1 VGQLPRP
8 LAGLVGRDSER
19 QVLNELLAERRLVTL
34 CGPAGVGKTRLA
46 VEVAWDVVD
55 WLTDGVSMVEL
66 AGISDLAAVPAMTAA
81 ALRVPETAAG
91 GPLEALVAVLAQRE
105 QLLVLDNCEHLLDA
119 VADLVTAVL
128 ARTTGVRV
136 LATSREPLRIGGEA
150 VFRLDPLS
158 LPDRAATGAGDA
170 VALFVARAS
179 EANHRFVLSASD
191 ASSAA
196 ELVGRLDGLP
206 LAIELVAANA
216 SAFSTSEL
224 LERVEDH
231 PELLVRRELSGT
243 RRHQS
248 LWAAIEWSDALLTSQ
263 QRRALYGLSV
273 FAGGCTIGSAEQVC
287 IGPGDFSGGQFSE
300 AVSALVDKSLVSVR
314 LSPDGTRYNL
324 LDTVRRYAAE
334 QLALAG
340 DAGKL
345 HTAFLEWV
353 VEFADE
359 AGAGLDGPEW
369 SAWRGRLDAEIDN
382 LAAGLSWAVHHDAPA
397 ALLLARRLSRWWRTV
412 GRLAEGRR
420 WLEAAL
426 AANADAS
433 PLESAAAL
441 IELGLIAQEQ
451 FDVTG
456 SLGIHRRAVDAAR
469 AADDDGLLIR
479 ANVGMAQALRDSGD
493 YTEAAGAA
501 QLALDLARARADRLG
516 AARALAALAF
526 IRVYGGAYDDAKADG
541 EQAVQLLGEWE
552 TRDGAWEP
560 IAAAAV
566 ANCFAGDLEAADA
579 HASRALALAEQRGS
593 PFQRAWAHSMLANI
607 AGLLGDAGKE
617 IEHGL
622 RCLELSLDIASRRTL
637 CNALMG
643 LAQASGLLG
652 NYELGATLAAA
663 VGAIAHREGFALPP
677 GFARYLRLD
686 LYASSFGIE
695 PGPLS
700 LAYERGKTMDT
711 ADVVQLARTVTGLLG
726 DDSPRG
732 VSAARLS
739 PRECDLVRLV
749 AEGLTD
755 AQIGD
760 RLCISI
766 RTVRSHLDRI
776 RDKTGARRRPDLT
789 RLAAT
794 LGLPTT

>member
-1 VGQLPRP
+1 M
-8 LAGLVGRDSER
+8 LAR
-19 QVLNELLAERRLVTL
+19 RRLVTL

-55 WLTDGVSMVEL
+55 WLADGASMVEL
-66 AGISDLAAVPAMTAA
+66 AGISDLEAVPAMTAA

-91 GPLEALVAVLAQRE
+91 GPLEALVAVLARRD
-105 QLLVLDNCEHLLDA
+105 QLLVLDNCEHVLDA
-119 VADLVTAVL
+119 VTDLVTAIL

-136 LATSREPLRIGGEA
+136 FATSREPLRISGEA
-150 VFRLDPLS
+150 VFRLNPLS
-158 LPDRAATGAGDA
+158 LPDGAAAGAGDA

-191 ASSAA
+191 APSVA
-196 ELVGRLDGLP
+196 ELVRRLDGLP
-206 LAIELVAANA
+206 LAIELVAAHA
-216 SAFSTSEL
+216 SAFSTTEL
-224 LERVEDH
+224 LERVEDQ
-231 PELLVRRELSGT
+231 PELLVSRERRGSK
-243 RRHQS
+243 RHQS

-263 QRRALYGLSV
+263 QQSVLYRLSV
-273 FAGGCTIGSAEQVC
+273 FAGGCTISSAERVC
-287 IGPGDFSGGQFSE
+287 TSPGDLSRRQLSE
-300 AVSALVDKSLVSVR
+300 AVAALVDKSLLSVR
-314 LSPDGTRYNL
+314 PSPDGTGYLL

-334 QLALAG
+334 QLAIAG

-345 HTAFLEWV
+345 HAAFLEWV
-353 VEFADE
+353 LEFASE

-369 SAWRGRLDAEIDN
+369 SVWRGRLDAEIDN
-382 LAAGLSWAVHHDAPA
+382 LVAGLTWAVNHDAPA
-397 ALLLARRLSRWWRTV
+397 ALLLATRLSRWWRTV

-426 AANADAS
+426 AANAD
-433 PLESAAAL
+433 PVPTDIAAAL

-456 SLGIHRRAVDAAR
+456 SLSIHRRAVDEAR
-469 AADDDGLLIR
+469 AAADDGLLIR
-479 ANVGMAQALRDSGD
+479 ATVGMSQALRDSGD
-493 YTEAAGAA
+493 YTEAACAA

-526 IRVYGGAYDDAKADG
+526 IGVYGGDYDDAKGFG
-541 EQAVQLLGEWE
+541 EQAVELLHEWE
-552 TRDGAWEP
+552 TRDEAWEP

-566 ANCFAGDLEAADA
+566 ANCFAGDLNTADA

-622 RCLELSLDIASRRTL
+622 RCLELSVDIASRRTL
-637 CNALMG
+637 CNALMC
-643 LAQASGLLG
+643 LAQASGLLR

-686 LYASSFGIE
+686 LYASSFGID

-700 LAYERGKTMDT
+700 LAYERGKTMNT
-711 ADVVQLARTVTGLLG
+711 ADVVELARTVTALRG
-726 DDSPRG
+726 DDSSRG
-732 VSAARLS
+732 GSAARLS
-739 PRECDLVRLV
+739 SREGDLVRLV

-755 AQIGD
+755 AQIGE

-766 RTVRSHLDRI
+766 HTVRSHLDRI
-776 RDKTGARRRPDLT
+776 RDKTGARRRADLT

-794 LGLPTT
+794 LDRPVNAG